1 MLTTV
6 ALFAALTSAIGQADG
21 LAITNVRQTW
31 YLLGPVRTDDKLLP
45 GDSYNIAFDIQGLKV
60 ASDGK
65 VQYAM
70 GLEVT
75 NSSGKVEFGA
85 QPAPKEVYNALGGS
99 TVPAYAN
106 VDIGLNQKPGK
117 YTLKVTVIDSTSN
130 AKKELS
136 RSFEVL
142 KSEFGLV
149 RLFTAADANMGIPT
163 GPYGIPG
170 QSLYVR
176 FFAVGFERNATT
188 KQPDISI
195 EMKIV
200 DENGK
205 ATLEKPFSD
214 TVKANLAAD
223 MVAIPLTFTLHLNRP
238 GKFTVQ
244 FTAVDKVSK
253 KDAKLSLPITV
264 FDAK

>member
-6 ALFAALTSAIGQADG
+6 ALLAALTSGIGQADG

-31 YLLGPVRTDDKLLP
+31 YLLGPARNDDKLLP
-45 GDSYNIAFDIQGLKV
+45 GDSYNLAFDIQGLKV
-60 ASDGK
+60 AADGK

-70 GLEVT
+70 GLAVT
-75 NSSGKVEFGA
+75 NSSGKKEFGA
-85 QPAPKEVYNALGGS
+85 DPAPKEVYNALGGS

-106 VDIGLNQKPGK
+106 VDIGLNQAPGK
-117 YTLKVTVIDSTSN
+117 YTLTVTVVDTASN
-130 AKKELS
+130 VRKELT
-136 RSFEVL
+136 RQFEVVG
-142 KSEFGLV
+142 KEFGLV
-149 RLFTAADANMGIPT
+149 RLSTASDANMSVPT
-163 GPYGIPG
+163 GPFGIPG

-176 FFAVGFERNATT
+176 FFAVGFDRDPAS
-188 KQPDISI
+188 KQPNISI

-205 ATLEKPFSD
+205 ATLEKPFAD
-214 TVKANLAAD
+214 VVKANLAAD

-244 FTAVDKVSK
+244 FTAVDQVSK
-253 KDAKLSLPITV
+253 KTAKVSLPVTV
-264 FDAK
+264 WDTK

>member
-6 ALFAALTSAIGQADG
+6 ALLAALTSAVGQADG
-21 LAITNVRQTW
+21 LAITKVRQTW
-31 YLLGPVRTDDKLLP
+31 YLLGPARTDDKLLP

-60 ASDGK
+60 APDGK
-65 VQYAM
+65 VQYSM
-70 GLEVT
+70 GLKVT
-75 NSSGKVEFGA
+75 NSAGKVEFGSD
-85 QPAPKEVYNALGGS
+85 PTPKEVYNALGGS

-106 VDIGLNQKPGK
+106 VDVGLNQAPGK
-117 YTLKVTVIDSTSN
+117 YTLTVTVIDTTSK
-130 AKKELS
+130 AEQKLT

-142 KSEFGLV
+142 QKSFGLV
-149 RLFTAADANMGIPT
+149 RLFTAADANMSIPS
-163 GPYGIPG
+163 GPHGIPG
-170 QSLYVR
+170 QSLYIR
-176 FFAVGFERNATT
+176 FYAVGFERNAAT

-214 TVKANLAAD
+214 AVKANLAPD

-244 FTAVDKVSK
+244 FTAVDQVNKKEAKV
-253 KDAKLSLPITV
+253 SLPITV
-264 FDAK
+264 WDVK